1 MQAGQVR
8 QIGSITRTGPRM
20 TTEAE
25 WRHSQITWEKNIF
38 VSKFA
43 KSMIEAVIFDMD
55 GVLIDSEPIWRKA
68 EQIVFRDVGI
78 ELTEEMCLQT
88 TGLRTDE
95 TVGHWYRYKPWEN
108 KSQEEVGNDI
118 EETVCDII
126 DKKGRPAP
134 GVRKVI
140 EFFNRAG
147 IPKALASSSS
157 LEVIDRVLDRLGLK
171 QEFKLIYSAATEDFG
186 KPHPAVYI
194 TTAKKMAVY
203 PVNCLA
209 IEDSLAGLIA
219 AKAAKMRTI
228 AVPEE
233 SNLKDPRF
241 TIADVR
247 LGSLEQFSESHWKFL
262 NSLNGLHY

>member
-1 MQAGQVR
+1 
-8 QIGSITRTGPRM
+8 
-20 TTEAE
+20 
-25 WRHSQITWEKNIF
+25 
-38 VSKFA
+38 
-43 KSMIEAVIFDMD
+43 MIEAALFDMD
-55 GVLIDSEPIWRKA
+55 GVLIDSEPIWREA
-68 EQIVFRDVGI
+68 EKIVFRNVGI
-78 ELTEEMCLQT
+78 ELTEEMCFQT

-95 TVGHWYRYKPWEN
+95 TVGHWYRYKPWDN
-108 KSQEEVGNDI
+108 KSQEEVGREI

-126 DKKGRPAP
+126 DRKGEPAP
-134 GVRKVI
+134 GVHKVI

-157 LEVIDRVLDRLGLK
+157 LEVIDRVLGRLGLK
-171 QEFKLIYSAATEDFG
+171 HEFKVIYSAAAEDFG

-194 TTAKKMAVY
+194 TTARKMGIQ

-228 AVPEE
+228 VVPEE
-233 SNLKDPRF
+233 SNSNDARF

-247 LGSLEQFSESHWKFL
+247 LGSLEEFSESHWKFL
-262 NSLNGLHY
+262 NSLNGLHH